1 MTTFTAFKKY
11 LQNMQMTFSYK
22 AVMIQALLDS
32 IDQQGKVT
40 RTTLIEAFRAFYL
53 NRHRHG
59 LMIEKYRERNPS
71 PMLRPH
77 EVSDAQIW
85 QILARY
91 PLPLMGEFLV
101 VTEDSI
107 QIKPQVVT
115 LDSVGR
121 IKAKTW

>member
-53 NRHRHG
+53 R
-59 LMIEKYRERNPS
+59 L
-71 PMLRPH
+71 
-77 EVSDAQIW
+77 
-85 QILARY
+85 
-91 PLPLMGEFLV
+91 
-101 VTEDSI
+101 
-107 QIKPQVVT
+107 
-115 LDSVGR
+115 
-121 IKAKTW
+121 